1 MFELSEMS
9 IRKKTIQVEP
19 IAKKKESRLIT
30 TPETTDSLQVGLES
44 K

>member
-30 TPETTDSLQVGLES
+30 ILVITDSLQVDLES